1 MFDSP
6 VMIMTAPSEDQTAD
20 LWLRINQLHLNYL
33 KSEHNT
39 KKLEIRK
46 KLEGNLFLQLICSFH
61 MNFRCVSKYHIYIVI
76 KIFTLGY
83 VKHYLYLVPQDRK
96 FCSGLAAEVIWQ
108 SARWIPN
115 FSALKA
121 ASAFEAIEK
130 YAANLINQPWRKEFK
145 TIKVIQS

>member
-1 MFDSP
+1 
-6 VMIMTAPSEDQTAD
+6 MTAPSEDQTAD
-20 LWLRINQLHLNYL
+20 LWLRIDQLHLNYL

-46 KLEGNLFLQLICSFH
+46 KLEGNLFLHIICSFV
-61 MNFRCVSKYHIYIVI
+61 MTIIITSVSKYHIYIVI
-76 KIFTLGY
+76 KISTLGY

-145 TIKVIQS
+145 TIKVI

>member
-1 MFDSP
+1 
-6 VMIMTAPSEDQTAD
+6 MIMTAPSEDQTAD
-20 LWLRINQLHLNYL
+20 LWLRIDQLHLNYL

-46 KLEGNLFLQLICSFH
+46 KLEGNLYLQLICSFR
-61 MNFRCVSKYHIYIVI
+61 MTIITSVSKYHLYIVI

>member
-1 MFDSP
+1 
-6 VMIMTAPSEDQTAD
+6 MTAPSEDQTAD
-20 LWLRINQLHLNYL
+20 LWLRIDQLHLNYL

-46 KLEGNLFLQLICSFH
+46 KLEGNLFLQLKCSFH
-61 MNFRCVSKYHIYIVI
+61 MTIDIFRCVSKYHIYIVI
-76 KIFTLGY
+76 KIFNLGY

>member
-20 LWLRINQLHLNYL
+20 LWLRIDQLHLNYL

-61 MNFRCVSKYHIYIVI
+61 MTI
-76 KIFTLGY
+76 IF
-83 VKHYLYLVPQDRK
+83 V
-96 FCSGLAAEVIWQ
+96 A
-108 SARWIPN
+108 
-115 FSALKA
+115 
-121 ASAFEAIEK
+121 
-130 YAANLINQPWRKEFK
+130 
-145 TIKVIQS
+145 

>member
-20 LWLRINQLHLNYL
+20 LWLRIDQLHLNYL

-61 MNFRCVSKYHIYIVI
+61 MTIDISKYHIYIVI
-76 KIFTLGY
+76 KIFNLGY